1 MDVIYQSRLW
11 NVFILIFHLSLICIL
26 EEALDLIQL
35 KVKNLGNT
43 DGKNVFCFVISQR
56 LEYIQLFLILL
67 EENKQGCV
75 FS

>member
-43 DGKNVFCFVISQR
+43 DGKNVF
-56 LEYIQLFLILL
+56 LFCNFTEAGIYPAFF
-67 EENKQGCV
+67 N
-75 FS
+75 FA